1 MSKELPATSDSPC
14 QPPSEGGDY
23 VFRLDV
29 PELLKAIKASG
40 DNTQAAIARRTGIAE
55 SSVSRILRG
64 EAQPDLNTAMRLSE
78 TYDFDLRT
86 KIKRIPIE
94 AAA

>member
-1 MSKELPATSDSPC
+1 M
-14 QPPSEGGDY
+14 
-23 VFRLDV
+23 FRLDV

-40 DNTQAAIARRTGIAE
+40 DHTQAAIARRTGIAE

>member
-1 MSKELPATSDSPC
+1 MSKETPAASDNPF
-14 QPPSEGGDY
+14 QPREGGDY

-29 PELLKAIKASG
+29 PALLKAAKAHG
-40 DNTQAAIARRTGIAE
+40 DDTQAAIARRTGIAE
-55 SSVSRILRG
+55 SSVSRYLRG
-64 EAQPDLNTAMRLSE
+64 EAQPDLNSAMRLSE
-78 TYDFDLRT
+78 AYDFDLRT

>member
-1 MSKELPATSDSPC
+1 M
-14 QPPSEGGDY
+14 
-23 VFRLDV
+23 FRLDV

>member
-1 MSKELPATSDSPC
+1 VSKESPSTSEDPC
-14 QPPSEGGDY
+14 QPSPKGGDY

-29 PELLKAIKASG
+29 PELLKAIKARG
-40 DNTQAAIARRTGIAE
+40 DRNQAAIARRTGIAE

-64 EAQPDLNTAMRLSE
+64 EAQPDLNSAMRLAE
-78 TYDFDLRT
+78 TYDIDLRGV
-86 KIKRIPIE
+86 IKRVPLE